1 MMLPEASNWVL
12 NASNLPLGFAQV
24 REDAL
29 IDVDIVS
36 RLPPGPRVMLVAS
49 GGCTA
54 ASLAGL
60 EPSLLHLVDPNPA
73 QMALSQ
79 LKLQLLTSANLE
91 ERLALLGHIPM
102 ESEKRKQELEKRLA
116 KSGLRVWLS
125 VICRY

>member
-1 MMLPEASNWVL
+1 MASNPDWVL

-54 ASLAGL
+54 TTLAGMD
-60 EPSLLHLVDPNPA
+60 PFWLLPILPN
-73 QMALSQ
+73 
-79 LKLQLLTSANLE
+79 
-91 ERLALLGHIPM
+91 ERCLN
-102 ESEKRKQELEKRLA
+102 
-116 KSGLRVWLS
+116 
-125 VICRY
+125 